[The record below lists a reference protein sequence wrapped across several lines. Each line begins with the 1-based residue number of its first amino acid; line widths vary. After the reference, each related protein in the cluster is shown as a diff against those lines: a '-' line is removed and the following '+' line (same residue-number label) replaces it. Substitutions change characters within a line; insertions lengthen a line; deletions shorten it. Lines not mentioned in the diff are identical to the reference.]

1 MASAQ
6 APGMSEWREYAR
18 EAGQRYSPLSQ
29 IDASNVSL
37 LTVAWEWEGETV
49 LGEESEYRNQSTPL
63 MVDGVMYFSLGTQ
76 RSVVAAD
83 ARTGATKWVWSYE
96 DERIGTAPRA
106 SSGRGVSFWSDG
118 TDERIFVVSP
128 GYRLFALDPQTGRQ
142 ITSFGDNGEVDL
154 RKLQGVAEDAVI
166 GASSPAAV
174 YQDVVIIGP
183 ALAVGL
189 VPPSRENVLGAVL
202 AIDARTGAER
212 WRFNTIPGEGEFGVE
227 TWEND
232 SWRYTGNA
240 GVWAPITVD
249 RERGIAY
256 LPVEAAT
263 GDYYG
268 GHRLGDNLFSS
279 SLVAVDALTGERIWH
294 FQVVRHDIFDWD
306 NPTAPILVDFALDGR
321 EVHGVVQLTKQA
333 MAYVFDRYT
342 GEPIWPMLDTPV
354 PVSDT
359 PGERSAPTQP
369 VPTKP
374 APYDR
379 KGFTLDDLVDFTPAL
394 RAEALEAVRPFRLG
408 GIFPPA
414 SLRDHPADGTQG
426 TLALPGTLGGTNWE
440 GGAFDPETGM
450 LYVGSHTTPSI
461 LSLVPG
467 GDRSDMDYVLAP
479 SRVPQVQ
486 QNIPVVKPPYSRITA
501 IDLNT
506 GEHAWM
512 VAAGDTPE
520 DIRNN
525 PALEGVDL
533 PRTGSPGARPVT
545 LVTRSLVFV
554 GEGQGGQPFLH
565 ALDKATGETVFSF
578 ELPAPVTSI
587 PMSYAVDGRQYLS
600 FWIGGVAEGVQSRLV
615 TLALA
620 EPSLAQEHP
629 HGQHPPEVDPLER
642 VVLEGPHLVLAH
654 QGLLGLTGTQATA
667 LRRSGGRL
675 CAAEMAY
682 VRGRGILQRELSR
695 LLSEDADEARLAR
708 ALERLAEVEV
718 GRRLARVRARR
729 EARTVL
735 GPEQREL
742 LDWLGNHW
750 EAEARAMIVAA
761 TRPGHRGHPGVQQPI
776 RVPGMVVEE
785 TFMAPFCEALHGPA
799 VHISIPPPR

>member
-1 MASAQ
+1 MLMLPPRRMAVGSLLVPAVLAGCAAAAAER
-6 APGMSEWREYAR
+6 APAPAPSMTEWREYAR
-18 EAGQRYSPLSQ
+18 ESGQRYSPLSQ
-29 IDASNVSL
+29 IDPSNVSS

-63 MVDGVMYFSLGTQ
+63 MVDGVLYFSLGRE

-96 DERIGTAPRA
+96 DDRIRTAPRA
-106 SSGRGVSFWSDG
+106 NSGRGVSYWSDG

-142 ITSFGDNGEVDL
+142 ISSFGDNGEVDL
-154 RKLQGVAEDAVI
+154 KRLQGVAEDAVI
-166 GASSPAAV
+166 GASSPAAIHE
-174 YQDVVIIGP
+174 DVVIIGP
-183 ALAVGL
+183 ALAIGL
-189 VPPSRENVLGAVL
+189 VPPSRENVGGAVL

-212 WRFNTIPGEGEFGVE
+212 WRFNTIPREGEFGVE
-227 TWEND
+227 TWEDD

-249 RERGIAY
+249 RDRGIAY

-294 FQVVRHDIFDWD
+294 FQIVRHDIFDWD
-306 NPTAPILVDFALDGR
+306 NPTAPILVDFSLDGR
-321 EVHGVVQLTKQA
+321 EVNGVVQLTKQSI
-333 MAYVFDRYT
+333 AYVFDRYT
-342 GEPIWPMLDTPV
+342 GEPVWPMIDTPV
-354 PVSDT
+354 SISDT

-369 VPTKP
+369 IPTKP
-374 APYDR
+374 PPYDR
-379 KGFTLDDLVDFTPAL
+379 KGFTHDDLVDFTPEL
-394 RAEALEAVRPFRLG
+394 RAEAVEAIRPFRLG

-440 GGAFDPETGM
+440 GGAFDPETGI
-450 LYVGSHTTPSI
+450 LYVGSHTSPSI

-467 GDRSDMDYVLAP
+467 GDRSDMDYVMA
-479 SRVPQVQ
+479 SGRVPRVQ
-486 QNIPVVKPPYSRITA
+486 QNIPIVKPPYARITA

-506 GEHAWM
+506 GDHAWM

-520 DIRNN
+520 EIRNN
-525 PALEGVDL
+525 PALEGIHL

-545 LVTRSLVFV
+545 LVTRTLVFV

-587 PMSYAVDGRQYLS
+587 PMSYAVDGRQYIA
-600 FWIGGVAEGVQSRLV
+600 FWIGGVAEGVRSRLV
-615 TLALA
+615 TLAL
-620 EPSLAQEHP
+620 P
-629 HGQHPPEVDPLER
+629 
-642 VVLEGPHLVLAH
+642 
-654 QGLLGLTGTQATA
+654 
-667 LRRSGGRL
+667 
-675 CAAEMAY
+675 
-682 VRGRGILQRELSR
+682 
-695 LLSEDADEARLAR
+695 
-708 ALERLAEVEV
+708 
-718 GRRLARVRARR
+718 
-729 EARTVL
+729 
-735 GPEQREL
+735 
-742 LDWLGNHW
+742 W
-750 EAEARAMIVAA
+750 
-761 TRPGHRGHPGVQQPI
+761 QP
-776 RVPGMVVEE
+776 
-785 TFMAPFCEALHGPA
+785 
-799 VHISIPPPR
+799 